1 MKKLFFFFNIIFI
14 YLISESISFADLKKN
29 LINQLTATQTLSFN
43 FVQQISDNEEKGIC
57 LIKYPLLMR
66 CDYQDTKG
74 KVIISNG
81 KSVAVIKKKYKK
93 IYFYPIRT
101 TPLFV
106 LLKKEKII
114 NLIRKT
120 EPVMINANFI
130 EFTFNDKN
138 INELKVIFNKNT
150 LEIKGWRTKDMY
162 DNDVIFTINNLKTNN
177 KLSDNLFKIPK
188 EKDL

>member
-1 MKKLFFFFNIIFI
+1 
-14 YLISESISFADLKKN
+14 
-29 LINQLTATQTLSFN
+29 
-43 FVQQISDNEEKGIC
+43 
-57 LIKYPLLMR
+57 MR